1 MSPPAPQTHPTRRR
15 ALTGCSACHPEAP
28 NLGGMGWGCQ
38 PDPAWATLFQ
48 SQALTVNRN
57 ALWTFCLNQR
67 KIPEEDRA
75 QETEPAEP
83 LEVRDETEPE

>member
-1 MSPPAPQTHPTRRR
+1 
-15 ALTGCSACHPEAP
+15 
-28 NLGGMGWGCQ
+28 MGWGCQ